1 MRSVCTFVKYSEK
14 LLADINNLTPLE
26 KYLIYEL
33 SNPDVGTFFEEEWVR
48 KIIRRLDKKYGEFVV
63 DAATVEVEHA
73 SEEVEDVIFDAVR
86 EALKEHGFVDYYGDN
101 PFRLAKE
108 ERIEL
113 QREIERHRVT
123 D

>member
-14 LLADINNLTPLE
+14 LLAVINTLTPLE

-33 SNPDVGTFFEEEWVR
+33 SNPDVGTFFEEECVR
-48 KIIRRLDKKYGEFVV
+48 RIIRQLDKKYGEFVI
-63 DAATVEVEHA
+63 DAATLEVEHA
-73 SEEVEDVIFDAVR
+73 SEEIEDVIFDSAR
-86 EALKEHGFVDYYGDN
+86 EALKKYEFVDYYGDN
-101 PFRLAKE
+101 PFRLTKE